1 MFTKILRNFIPLFFM
16 IIIEKMRHIF
26 SILVVVLVMV
36 SCKEDP
42 KTSEDNSA
50 SETLAQVDAQQVTYA
65 SFGKKISDTDALSA
79 KRMAEHFAN
88 MTVGDSVDAKMIAK
102 VDEVCQAKGC
112 WMKLDLPDG
121 EQVMVKFKDY
131 GFFMPKDIS
140 GKEVVINGK
149 AFVNEVPVDE
159 QRHYAED
166 AGATKEEIAKI
177 TEPKKTYSFLA
188 DGVLLKEN

>member
-1 MFTKILRNFIPLFFM
+1 MKQIL
-16 IIIEKMRHIF
+16 
-26 SILVVVLVMV
+26 SILVVVLVLF
-36 SCKEDP
+36 SCKEEP
-42 KTSEDNSA
+42 KTSVETERSEDIAKVESQDIA
-50 SETLAQVDAQQVTYA
+50 YA
-65 SFGKKISDTDALSA
+65 SFGKKITDTDALTA
-79 KRMAEHFAN
+79 KRMAVHYSN

-140 GKEVVINGK
+140 GKEVIINGK
-149 AFVNEVPVDE
+149 AYVNEVPVDE

-166 AGATKEEIAKI
+166 AGASKEDIAKI
-177 TEPKKTYSFLA
+177 IAPKKTYSFMA

>member
-1 MFTKILRNFIPLFFM
+1 MK
-16 IIIEKMRHIF
+16 HIF
-26 SILVVVLVMV
+26 SILLVAIILV
-36 SCKEDP
+36 SCKE
-42 KTSEDNSA
+42 
-50 SETLAQVDAQQVTYA
+50 ETKNTDSLNDSDAIAQVETQDVNYK
-65 SFGKKISDTDALSA
+65 SFGKEITAKDALPA
-79 KRMAEHFAN
+79 KRMAVHYAS
-88 MTVGDSVDAKMIAK
+88 MTVGDSIDAKMIAK

-140 GKEVVINGK
+140 GKEVIINGK

-166 AGATKEEIAKI
+166 GGATPEEIAKI

-188 DGVLLKEN
+188 DGVLLKAK